1 MDWGFILNSIP
12 QLLKGAGLTLM
23 LFIPSML
30 LGLTLA
36 LPIALAS
43 DARNS
48 WLRFPATGYMTFFR
62 GTPLLVQLFVI
73 YYGPGQF
80 ELIRES
86 IWWPLLREAM
96 FCAILA
102 LTLNTAA
109 YSAYALRGAIR
120 AIPKTEIEAGLA
132 LGLSPLAHYSR
143 LIIPR
148 ALQLALPA
156 LGNEVITLLKGTSLV
171 FVITI
176 FELMGTAHRLY
187 ANSFLVYEPLLTAAV
202 LYLLMTL
209 LLTWLTKSIENA
221 LSYPGSS
228 HRVSR

>member
-1 MDWGFILNSIP
+1 MDWEFILNSIP
-12 QLLKGAGLTLM
+12 QLLSGAGLTLM

-30 LGLTLA
+30 LGLAMA
-36 LPIALAS
+36 LPIAIVC
-43 DARNS
+43 DARRL
-48 WLRFPATGYMTFFR
+48 WLRLLAAGYITFFR

-86 IWWPLLREAM
+86 IWWPLLREAT

-102 LTLNTAA
+102 LTTNTAA

-120 AIPKTEIEAGLA
+120 AIPRAEVEAGLA
-132 LGLSPLAHYSR
+132 LGLTPLARYSR

-156 LGNEVITLLKGTSLV
+156 LGNEAIALLKGTSLV
-171 FVITI
+171 FAITI

-187 ANSFLVYEPLLTAAV
+187 ARSFLVYEPLLTAGV

-209 LLTWLTKSIENA
+209 LLTWLIRLAENA
-221 LSYPGSS
+221 LGYPGSS
-228 HRVSR
+228 HVVSR